1 MNNELRDTVFYSEI
15 RAIELLDSMYKEEN
29 NNDQEKI
36 KEYAKQIFAIL
47 KRDDLYEYT
56 IKHELINTVLLYSS
70 IGYIGGCVK
79 ELKEWYEYNK
89 YVIISDD
96 NETSWD
102 RILTCKLYECWL
114 YLFKDEKTEEVL
126 ETVKNL
132 RSIQGIYETELME
145 KLDAFDKERMVYYL
159 IGCYHMAKVVEL
171 IAQHKTGVIVD
182 DIIYKINVHFEYIKQ
197 CVFTGGFFVRNYCIP
212 WLQAAAVQMVKDKK
226 KEKKD
231 EDYKS

>member
-1 MNNELRDTVFYSEI
+1 MNKELRDAAIHQEI
-15 RAIELLDSMYKEEN
+15 KAIELLGSAYLEEEN
-29 NNDQEKI
+29 EDQI
-36 KEYAKQIFAIL
+36 KLKEHAEQLFLIL
-47 KRDDLYEYT
+47 KRDYLRDYSSDR
-56 IKHELINTVLLYSS
+56 ELINTVLLYSS
-70 IGYIGGCVK
+70 IAYIGGCID
-79 ELKEWYEYNK
+79 EIKEWYEYNK

-132 RSIQGIYETELME
+132 RSIQGIYETELMG

-182 DIIYKINVHFEYIKQ
+182 DIIYKINVHFEDIKQ

-231 EDYKS
+231 ER